1 MPTRIAKIART
12 TRETD
17 IRLTLNLDGKGKSKI
32 KTTIGFLDHMLES
45 FAKHGLFDLTITA
58 TGDTH
63 IDQHHLVEDIGIVL
77 GEAVAQALGDKKGI
91 YRAGFWHGAY
101 LMPMD
106 ETLAIAAVD
115 LSGRSHLN
123 FRVRFVTPLVG
134 TLATDVIGEFFEGFT
149 QGARANLYL
158 ETKEA
163 RSEHHKVE
171 ALYKAFARALR
182 MAVEKDARN
191 ANVVP
196 STKGK
201 L

>member
-1 MPTRIAKIART
+1 
-12 TRETD
+12 
-17 IRLTLNLDGKGKSKI
+17 
-32 KTTIGFLDHMLES
+32 
-45 FAKHGLFDLTITA
+45 
-58 TGDTH
+58 
-63 IDQHHLVEDIGIVL
+63 
-77 GEAVAQALGDKKGI
+77 
-91 YRAGFWHGAY
+91 
-101 LMPMD
+101 MPMD

-123 FRVRFVTPLVG
+123 FRVRFTKPLVG
-134 TLATDVIGEFFEGFT
+134 ELETDVIGEFFEGFT

-182 MAVEKDARN
+182 MAVERDARN

>member
-1 MPTRIAKIART
+1 MKRTANIARK

-17 IRLTLNLDGKGKSKI
+17 IRLTLNLDGKGKSQI

-77 GEAVAQALGDKKGI
+77 GEAVAKALGEKKGI

-123 FRVRFVTPLVG
+123 FRVRFTKPLVG
-134 TLATDVIGEFFEGFT
+134 ELETDVIGEFFEGFT

-182 MAVEKDARN
+182 MAVERDARN